1 MREIHVVGS
10 CNMDLVMQVTSLP
23 APGNTVLG
31 GTFHQISGGKGANQ
45 AVAAS
50 RAGGHVVLHAAL
62 GSDGYGDELLSKYIA
77 DGIDCTNVVRDEA
90 NPTGTA
96 IIIVDGSGE
105 NLIAVASGANMSVVS
120 PGSPGNVGA
129 YLLQGEI
136 NPDAMYTT
144 IEIAS
149 KSRIPVILNNAPVI
163 EVAEQYRSS
172 IDVLIVNEHEAGM
185 MSGRTVLCRETAEVA
200 CAHLCAQGYRQ
211 VVITLGAAGIVSS
224 IGDQVLFQPAFPV
237 IPVDTTAAGD
247 TFCGAFTARYVAGD
261 AFVDAIRY
269 AAAAAALSTLTVGA
283 QSSIPNH
290 ARTAAFLESR
300 ST

>member
-1 MREIHVVGS
+1 
-10 CNMDLVMQVTSLP
+10 MDLVMQVTGLP

-50 RAGGHVVLHAAL
+50 RAGGKVVLHAAL
-62 GSDGYGDELLSKYIA
+62 GGDGYGDELLSKYIA
-77 DGIDCTNVVRDEA
+77 DGIDCTNVIRDTG

-96 IIIVDGSGE
+96 VIIVDGSGE
-105 NLIAVASGANMSVVS
+105 NLIAVASGANLSVVP
-120 PGSPGNVGA
+120 PGTSGNVGA

-136 NPDAMYTT
+136 NLDAIQRT

-149 KSRIPVILNNAPVI
+149 QSRIPVILNNAPVI
-163 EVAEQYRSS
+163 TLSEQYRSS

-185 MSGRTVLCRETAEVA
+185 MSGLAVLCQETAKLA
-200 CAHLCAQGYRQ
+200 SAHLCAQGYRR

-224 IGDQVLFQPAFPV
+224 IGDQILFQPAFPV
-237 IPVDTTAAGD
+237 NPVDTTAAGD

-261 AFVDAIRY
+261 AFADAIRY

-283 QSSIPNH
+283 QSSIPNN
-290 ARTAAFLESR
+290 AQTAAFLASLL
-300 ST
+300 T